1 MNLNDVNR
9 GIVPHKKR
17 KRVGRGPGSGHGKT
31 AGRGHKGAR
40 SRSGWRAKLGFEG
53 GQVPLIRRIPKRGFN
68 NKRFATQIAA
78 VNVAVLEKEFATGD
92 EVTPD
97 VLQSRGLLKGVFQEL
112 KILGDGE
119 LSKTLRVS
127 AHRFSRQA
135 KEKIEKAG
143 GQVVVLPGRAP
154 VVKNVKSNRKTQ

>member
-40 SRSGWRAKLGFEG
+40 SRSGWHAKLGFEG
-53 GQVPLIRRIPKRGFN
+53 GQIPLIRRIPKRGFN
-68 NKRFATQIAA
+68 NKRFTVQVAA
-78 VNVAVLEKEFATGD
+78 VNVAVLEKEFGAGD
-92 EVTPD
+92 EVTPE
-97 VLQSRGLLKGVFQEL
+97 VLRSRGLLKGVFQEL

-119 LSKTLRVS
+119 LSKNLRVS

-135 KEKIEKAG
+135 REKIEKAG
-143 GQVVVLPGRAP
+143 GQTIILPGRAP
-154 VVKNVKSNRKTQ
+154 VVKNIKSTSKTQ

>member
-17 KRVGRGPGSGHGKT
+17 KRIGRGPGSGHGKT

-40 SRSGWRAKLGFEG
+40 SRSGWKAKLGFEG
-53 GQVPLIRRIPKRGFN
+53 GQIPLIRRIPKRGFN
-68 NKRFATQIAA
+68 NKRFATQVAA
-78 VNVAVLEKEFATGD
+78 INVGVLDQEFSPGE
-92 EVTPD
+92 EVTPE
-97 VLQSRGLLKGVFQEL
+97 VLRSRGLLKGAFQEL

-119 LSKTLRVS
+119 VSKNLRIS

-135 KEKIEKAG
+135 REKIEKAG
-143 GQVVVLPGRAP
+143 GQVVILPGHAT
-154 VVKNVKSNRKTQ
+154 VAQDSKTDAKH

>member
-9 GIVPHKKR
+9 GIVPHKRR
-17 KRVGRGPGSGHGKT
+17 KRVGRGLGSGHGKT

-40 SRSGWRAKLGFEG
+40 SRSGWRAKSGFEG

-68 NKRFATQIAA
+68 NKRFATQIAV
-78 VNVAVLEKEFATGD
+78 VNVAVLEEEFAPGD
-92 EVTPD
+92 VVSPEV
-97 VLQSRGLLKGVFQEL
+97 LRSRGLLKGVFQEL

-143 GQVVVLPGRAP
+143 GEVVVLPGPSP
-154 VVKNVKSNRKTQ
+154 VEKNVKGSSKTQ

>member
-53 GQVPLIRRIPKRGFN
+53 GQVPLIRRVPKRGFN
-68 NKRFATQIAA
+68 NKRFATQIA
-78 VNVAVLEKEFATGD
+78 VINVALLEKEFAPGD
-92 EVTPD
+92 EVSPE
-97 VLQSRGLLKGVFQEL
+97 VMRSRGLLKGAFQEL

-119 LSKTLRVS
+119 LSKKLRVS

-143 GQVVVLPGRAP
+143 GQAVVLPGAAP
-154 VVKNVKSNRKTQ
+154 VEKKVKSKSKTH